1 MPKTKTRSAA
11 KKRFK
16 VTGTG
21 RILRRPTMRSHKLEH
36 KPSKRKR
43 KFRKDVEVTPSDY
56 KALKQMLRIK

>member
-21 RILRRPTMRSHKLEH
+21 KILRRSTMRSHNLEH
-36 KPSKRKR
+36 KSSKRKR
-43 KFRKDVEVTPSDY
+43 AFGLDIEATRADMR
-56 KALKQMLRIK
+56 ALKKMLRMR

>member
-21 RILRRPTMRSHKLEH
+21 KILRRSTMRSHNLEH
-36 KPSKRKR
+36 KSSKRKR
-43 KFRKDVEVTPSDY
+43 AFGKDIEATRADTS
-56 KALKQMLRIK
+56 ALKKMLRIR